1 MATYRKTS
9 KGIREIETREFHL
22 SPRLRTALI
31 LVDGRRGDAE
41 LRRMIVGEADEA
53 LRTLLEQGFIEAV
66 AASAAAPTAPATAP
80 GALAPASV
88 PAYLDTATVPGSL
101 APAAP
106 RPTAPGELAP
116 TTVPAELRTLTGK
129 AFEQLRREAV
139 RAFADAVGPM
149 SEALAIKME
158 KARTHDDLRPL
169 LGLAMNIILNTRG
182 TKVAGEFSTRFM
194 A

>member
-1 MATYRKTS
+1 MAIYRKTS
-9 KGIREIETREFHL
+9 KGIREIETRECHL

-31 LVDGRRGDAE
+31 LVDGRRGDSE
-41 LRRMIVGEADEA
+41 LRRMIFGEADEA
-53 LRTLLEQGFIEAV
+53 LRALLEQGFIEAV
-66 AASAAAPTAPATAP
+66 AAAAPSTASATVP
-80 GALAPASV
+80 GSLAVATV
-88 PAYLDTATVPGSL
+88 PGSLDPATVPGSL

-106 RPTAPGELAP
+106 RPTVPGELAP

-129 AFEQLRREAV
+129 AFEQLRRDAV

-169 LGLAMNIILNTRG
+169 LGMAMNIILNTRG
-182 TKVAGEFSTRFM
+182 SKVAGDFSTRFLT
-194 A
+194 

>member
-9 KGIREIETREFHL
+9 KGIREIETRECHL

-31 LVDGRRGDAE
+31 LVDGRRGDSE
-41 LRRMIVGEADEA
+41 LRRMIFSEADET
-53 LRTLLEQGFIEAV
+53 LRALLEQGFIEAV
-66 AASAAAPTAPATAP
+66 AAAAPSTA
-80 GALAPASV
+80 
-88 PAYLDTATVPGSL
+88 TATVPGSL
-101 APAAP
+101 GAATVPGSFAAATVPGSLDPAAP
-106 RPTAPGELAP
+106 RQTVPGELAP

-129 AFEQLRREAV
+129 ALEQLRRDAV

-169 LGLAMNIILNTRG
+169 LGMAMNIILNTRG
-182 TKVAGEFSTRFM
+182 SKVAGDFSTRFLT
-194 A
+194 